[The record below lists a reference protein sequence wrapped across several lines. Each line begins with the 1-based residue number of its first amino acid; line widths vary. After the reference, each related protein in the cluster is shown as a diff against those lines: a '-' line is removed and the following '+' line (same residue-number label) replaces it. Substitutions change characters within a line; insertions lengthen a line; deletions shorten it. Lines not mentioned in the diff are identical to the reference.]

1 MARQLRLAADAACPT
16 GHFLCIKWG
25 ILEAS
30 VIRIITIE
38 REYGCGA
45 GGIAKTLAARLGWA
59 LWDHEITCEIAKR
72 LRCDVASVERRE
84 ERPDPTFYAL
94 VKVFMRGS
102 YEDRYSGSGIE
113 LLDAEGLARLFE
125 CVVKDVAERGP
136 CVIVGRGSP
145 WFLRGRLDA
154 MHVFL
159 FAPHEEKIRRI
170 TSQGK
175 TEAEAEGLIET
186 VDRDR
191 ATFVKKFV
199 GKTWPQRDLYHLMLN
214 SVIGDDGVIDMVLH
228 ELELLNRRNGGRS

>member
-1 MARQLRLAADAACPT
+1 
-16 GHFLCIKWG
+16 
-25 ILEAS
+25 

-45 GGIAKTLAARLGWA
+45 GGIAKALAARLGWT

-84 ERPDPTFYAL
+84 ERPDPAFYAL

-113 LLDAEGLARLFE
+113 LLDAEGLARSFE
-125 CVVKDVAERGP
+125 RVVKDVAQRGP

-145 WFLRGRLDA
+145 WFLRGRPDA

-159 FAPHEEKIRRI
+159 FAPYEEKIRRI

-175 TEAEAEGLIET
+175 TDAEAAEMIET
-186 VDRDR
+186 IDRDR

-214 SVIGDDGVIDMVLH
+214 SVIGDDGVIEMMLH
-228 ELELLNRRNGGRS
+228 EMELLNRRNGGRP